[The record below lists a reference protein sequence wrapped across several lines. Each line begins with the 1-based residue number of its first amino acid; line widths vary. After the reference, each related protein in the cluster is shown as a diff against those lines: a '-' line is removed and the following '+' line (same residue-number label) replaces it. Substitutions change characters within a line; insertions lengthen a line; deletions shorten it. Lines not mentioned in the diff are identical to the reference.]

1 MSAKLEIREL
11 EIRFGDRRVVAL
23 DALDVGEGEIVGLVG
38 ESGSGKSLTALATL
52 GLASA
57 AGASVRGS
65 IRLDGDQ
72 LLGLPERRLRDVRG
86 SRIAMVFQNPVGS
99 FNPVF
104 RVGELFERALR
115 LHGHTRGEA
124 RRRAPEAFRE
134 VMLSPELLSRYP
146 HQLSGGQAQRA
157 AIALAVAL
165 RAEVLIA
172 DEPTSAL
179 DVTVQAEIL
188 DLLRRLREHERMA
201 VLFISHDLAV
211 VAQLCDR
218 VVVMRDGCVVET
230 GTIDAVLRAPR
241 EPYTRELIA
250 AVPKLG
256 AAPLVA

>member
-1 MSAKLEIREL
+1 VKLQIRDL
-11 EIRFGDRRVVAL
+11 QIRFGDRLVVDL
-23 DALDVGEGEIVGLVG
+23 DELDLGEGEIRGVVG
-38 ESGSGKSLTALATL
+38 ESGSGKSMTALATL
-52 GLASA
+52 GLAQQ

-65 IRLDGDQ
+65 IRLDGTE
-72 LLGLPERRLRDVRG
+72 LVGLPERRLRDLRG
-86 SRIAMVFQNPVGS
+86 SRIAMIFQNPIAS

-104 RVGELFERALR
+104 RVGDVFVRALR
-115 LHGHTRGEA
+115 LHGHARGEA
-124 RRRAPEAFRE
+124 RRRSQQAFRE
-134 VMLSPELLSRYP
+134 VMLGPDLLERYP

-165 RAEVLIA
+165 RAEVLLA

-188 DLLRRLREHERMA
+188 DVLRRLRELERLA

-218 VVVMRDGCVVET
+218 AVVMRHGRRVES
-230 GTIDAVLRAPR
+230 GPVDEVLRAPR

-256 AAPLVA
+256 AEPLVA